1 MNSSAECKLGLVVSE
16 DVEAAALDKVTE
28 VLAGKVGSKQ
38 LAVKGTVAPLTG
50 FYLFGKEGNQ
60 AANFINA
67 LLKNCTTAV
76 SEAFVMMQVGASGIG
91 CTKSDASVR
100 ASLFWVKADSTAKDQ
115 FKKAWLC

>member
-60 AANFINA
+60 AAIFINA
-67 LLKNCTTAV
+67 LLKKCTHCCVRSICHDA
-76 SEAFVMMQVGASGIG
+76 GGGIR
-91 CTKSDASVR
+91 DR
-100 ASLFWVKADSTAKDQ
+100 MHEE
-115 FKKAWLC
+115 